1 MYFLLAGTA
10 LFFITHLYSSLRS
23 RETGRDI
30 RVRMG
35 YMSYMGLYS
44 LFAGL
49 GFVLMIWGYGL
60 ARPSAIIYTPPGWG
74 MHVTMALMLP
84 ALIFLFA
91 AYGPYG
97 YIKQKLKHPMLWGIV
112 LWSFGH
118 LLANGELN
126 SLILFGSFLAYGV
139 IVLIITNSREIAV
152 KKPRIFGDI
161 YAVVVGGLIYFVFVK
176 HLHKLMIGLP
186 VTVSP

>member
-1 MYFLLAGTA
+1 MYFLIAGTA
-10 LFFITHLYSSLRS
+10 LFFTTHLYSSLRS

-35 YMSYMGLYS
+35 YMRYMGLYS

-49 GFVLMIWGYGL
+49 GFVLMVWGYGL
-60 ARPSAIIYTPPGWG
+60 ARPSVPIYAPPGWG

-84 ALIFLFA
+84 ALILLFA

-97 YIKQKLKHPMLWGIV
+97 YIKKTLKHPMLWGIV

-126 SLILFGSFLAYGV
+126 SLILFGSFLAYAV
-139 IVLIITNSREIAV
+139 IVLIATRRRELAV
-152 KKPRIFGDI
+152 RKPGIIGDI
-161 YAVVVGGLIYFVFVK
+161 YAVIVGGLVYFVFVK
-176 HLHKLMIGLP
+176 HLHELMIGLP
-186 VTVSP
+186 IMVSP

>member
-1 MYFLLAGTA
+1 MYFLIAGTA

-23 RETGRDI
+23 RAPSRDI
-30 RVRMG
+30 RGRMG
-35 YMSYMGLYS
+35 YMRYMGLYS

-49 GFVLMIWGYGL
+49 GFVLMVWGYGL
-60 ARPSAIIYTPPGWG
+60 VRPSALVFTPPGWG

-84 ALIFLFA
+84 ALILLFA

-97 YIKQKLKHPMLWGIV
+97 YIKKKLKHPMLLGIV

-126 SLILFGSFLAYGV
+126 SLILFGSFLAYAA
-139 IVLIITNSREIAV
+139 IVLIVTRNREVAV
-152 KKPRIFGDI
+152 KKPGIAGDI
-161 YAVVVGGLIYFVFVK
+161 YAVIMGALVYFVFVT
-176 HLHKLMIGLP
+176 HLHELMIGVP
-186 VTVSP
+186 IMV